1 MLMPVSALPGAYG
14 IGCFSKEAYEFVD
27 ILKEAGQKL
36 WQILP
41 LGQTGYGDSP
51 YQSFSTFAGNP
62 YFIDLETLIEDELLT
77 KEECDQADFGE
88 NEEEIDY
95 EKIYNARFKVLKL
108 AYKRAKKNGL
118 MESKAYRTYL
128 EEEKAW
134 LADYALYMAVKDSF
148 DGKSWDQWEEDIRLR
163 KPEAIAA
170 YQEQLSAEIDFYE
183 FLQYLFAGQWAGLK
197 TYANEQGI
205 EIIGDIPIYVAFDSA
220 DTWANPKLF
229 QLDEENLPVAVA
241 GCPPDA
247 FSATGQLW
255 GNPLYDWKAL
265 KKDGYGWWVQRMTH
279 CMELYDVVRI
289 DHFRGFDEYYAIPYG
304 DKTAERGKW
313 EKGPGMDL
321 FHTLD
326 KKIKDLRVI
335 AEDLGFLTESVL
347 EMLKES
353 GYPGMKV
360 LEFAFDGSE
369 DSSYLPYKYDHNCVV
384 YTGTHDNET
393 TKGWL
398 ENLQGHDLKFVRE
411 YINCYEQPVNDCV
424 WALIRTA
431 LSSVADLAVIPIQDY
446 LCLGNEARMNAPSTF
461 GDNWKWRLT
470 ANQISETTLY
480 HMREVTRIYG
490 RLAKASEEKETDEI
504 ANTEEEERQDNDQN
518 SKIVE

>member
-1 MLMPVSALPGAYG
+1 MRASGILLPVTSLPSPYG

-27 ILKEAGQKL
+27 QLEKGGEKY

-41 LGQTGYGDSP
+41 LGPTGYGDSP
-51 YQSFSTFAGNP
+51 YQSFSTYAGNP
-62 YFIDLETLIEDELLT
+62 YFIDLETLIEEGLLT

-108 AYKRAKKNGL
+108 AYARAKKNGL

-134 LADYALYMAVKDSF
+134 LSDYALYMAVKDSF
-148 DGKSWDQWEEDIRLR
+148 DGKSWDQLGCVEDCCRKEKDIRLR

-170 YQEQLSAEIDFYE
+170 YQERLSAEIDFYE

-197 TYANEQGI
+197 AYANEQGI

-255 GNPLYDWKAL
+255 GNPLYAWDYHKKTGYDWWMKRVACCF
-265 KKDGYGWWVQRMTH
+265 K
-279 CMELYDVVRI
+279 LYDIIRI

-304 DKTAERGKW
+304 DETAENGEW
-313 EKGPGMDL
+313 MPGPGMDL
-321 FHTLD
+321 FRTMKETLGNLP
-326 KKIKDLRVI
+326 II
-335 AEDLGFLTESVL
+335 AEDLGFLTDTVRQL
-347 EMLKES
+347 LKDS

-360 LEFAFDGSE
+360 LEFAFGGDRKNPH
-369 DSSYLPYKYDHNCVV
+369 LPHNYTQNCVV
-384 YTGTHDNET
+384 YGGTHDNET
-393 TKGWL
+393 LMGYFIEHPDWELGYAYDYLDTRDKERMVDQVFRAAYG
-398 ENLQGHDLKFVRE
+398 
-411 YINCYEQPVNDCV
+411 
-424 WALIRTA
+424 
-431 LSSVADLAVIPIQDY
+431 SVANLVIFAVQDI
-446 LCLGNEARMNAPSTF
+446 LKLGNWARMNTPSTL
-461 GDNWKWRLT
+461 GTNWKWRMKKGEL
-470 ANQISETTLY
+470 NDSHIKD
-480 HMREVTRIYG
+480 MRYLASVFG
-490 RLAKASEEKETDEI
+490 RE
-504 ANTEEEERQDNDQN
+504 N
-518 SKIVE
+518 S

>member
-108 AYKRAKKNGL
+108 AYARAKKNGL

-255 GNPLYDWKAL
+255 GNPLYGWDYHKKTGYDWWMKRVACCF
-265 KKDGYGWWVQRMTH
+265 K
-279 CMELYDVVRI
+279 LYDIIRI
-289 DHFRGFDEYYAIPYG
+289 DHFRGFDEYYSIPYG
-304 DKTAERGKW
+304 DTTARNGHW
-313 EKGPGMDL
+313 EKGPGIAL
-321 FHTLD
+321 FEAAKNRLGELN
-326 KKIKDLRVI
+326 II
-335 AEDLGFLTESVL
+335 AEDLGYITDSVKKL
-347 EMLKES
+347 VADS
-353 GYPGMKV
+353 GFPGMKV
-360 LEFAFDGSE
+360 LEFAFDSRE
-369 DSSYLPYKYDHNCVV
+369 KSDYLPYTYEKNSVV

-393 TKGWL
+393 IAGWYAGL
-398 ENLQGHDLKFVRE
+398 DKSDLKMCTDYMNIDRIPGKE
-411 YINCYEQPVNDCV
+411 YHWDF
-424 WALIRTA
+424 IRLA
-431 LSSVADLAVIPIQDY
+431 MLSVSDLCVIPIQDY
-446 LCLGNEARMNAPSTF
+446 LGLDNRARINHPSTL
-461 GDNWKWRLT
+461 GTNWRW
-470 ANQISETTLY
+470 
-480 HMREVTRIYG
+480 
-490 RLAKASEEKETDEI
+490 RLAKGQLSASLLKEIREMTRI
-504 ANTEEEERQDNDQN
+504 SGRLQN
-518 SKIVE
+518 GE

>member
-95 EKIYNARFKVLKL
+95 EKIYNARFKVLKH

-197 TYANEQGI
+197 AYANEQGI

-255 GNPLYDWKAL
+255 GNPLYDWKKL
-265 KKDGYGWWVQRMTH
+265 KASGYDWWVQRMKH
-279 CMELYDVVRI
+279 CLELYDVVRI
-289 DHFRGFDEYYAIPYG
+289 DHFRGFDEYFSIPHGAENAIG
-304 DKTAERGKW
+304 GHW
-313 EKGPGMDL
+313 EKGPGIDL
-321 FHTLD
+321 FRKVEQALGW
-326 KKIKDLRVI
+326 KQVI
-335 AEDLGFLTESVL
+335 AEDLGYVTDSVREL
-347 EMLKES
+347 VRES
-353 GYPGMKV
+353 GFPGMKV
-360 LEFAFDGSE
+360 LEFAFDSR
-369 DSSYLPYKYDHNCVV
+369 DSGCANDYLPHNYPVNSV
-384 YTGTHDNET
+384 AYTGTHDNET
-393 TKGWL
+393 IVGWWSSITKEEQKL
-398 ENLQGHDLKFVRE
+398 ARDYMCDQYTPESELYKSLINLIMR
-411 YINCYEQPVNDCV
+411 
-424 WALIRTA
+424 
-431 LSSVADLAVIPIQDY
+431 SSAKLCVIPMQDY
-446 LCLGNEARMNAPSTF
+446 LGLGNNCRINTPSTV
-461 GDNWKWRLT
+461 GKNWKWRVNTRQLSLKL
-470 ANQISETTLY
+470 QKEIQEMTL
-480 HMREVTRIYG
+480 RYG
-490 RLAKASEEKETDEI
+490 RMNWET
-504 ANTEEEERQDNDQN
+504 
-518 SKIVE
+518 VE

>member
-1 MLMPVSALPGAYG
+1 MRASGILMGISSVPSKYG

-108 AYKRAKKNGL
+108 AYARAKKNGL

-229 QLDEENLPVAVA
+229 QLDREGRPIGVA
-241 GCPPDA
+241 GCPPDC
-247 FSATGQLW
+247 FSETGQLW
-255 GNPLYDWKAL
+255 GNPLYDWKYH
-265 KKDGYGWWVQRMTH
+265 KKTGYEWWMQRIAY
-279 CMELYDVVRI
+279 CYQLYDVLRI
-289 DHFRGFDEYYAIPYG
+289 DHFRGFDEYWFVPYG
-304 DKTAERGKW
+304 DPTAQNGHW
-313 EKGPGMDL
+313 EKGPGYEL
-321 FHTLD
+321 FAVM
-326 KKIKDLRVI
+326 KKKLGKKKVI
-335 AEDLGFLTESVL
+335 AEDLGFLTPSVIRL
-347 EMLKES
+347 VKKT
-353 GYPGMKV
+353 GYPGMKI
-360 LEFAFDGSE
+360 LQFAFDAGNDSE
-369 DSSYLPYKYDHNCVV
+369 YLPHNYDKNCVV
-384 YTGTHDNET
+384 YTGTHDNDT
-393 TKGWL
+393 TVGFIQNMPEKDKKFAKKYL
-398 ENLQGHDLKFVRE
+398 GHKNDKKLCFEIVR
-411 YINCYEQPVNDCV
+411 
-424 WALIRTA
+424 AA
-431 LSSVADLAVIPIQDY
+431 LSSCADTAFIPMQDY
-446 LCLGNEARMNAPSTF
+446 LELDSSARINIPSTL
-461 GDNWKWRLT
+461 GCNWKWRMDKEALDPKL
-470 ANQISETTLY
+470 AKKIYKMAKL
-480 HMREVTRIYG
+480 YG
-490 RLAKASEEKETDEI
+490 RL
-504 ANTEEEERQDNDQN
+504 
-518 SKIVE
+518 